1 MNHFKN
7 ILTTLLI
14 SVLLLPAFAQDR
26 RTLETKVADILAR
39 FPAENSQETNQ
50 LSQQIIDLGAD
61 GIANFC
67 DLIVPPGTGDD
78 TQARYAVTSL
88 AKWPS
93 SAEKAL
99 IEESLIKALDKASDK
114 EVKAFFLR
122 QLAYGGQASTVQAAA
137 NYLDSEGLMTPAIAT
152 LTSVGSNEAAEAI
165 LQAAKNQSDKPQI
178 AFIKALGALSY
189 QPAESYLLSLNESA
203 SGEALKETYAAL
215 ARIGGEASAKTF
227 SNTAKQVSFSA
238 DESETM
244 LSYLAYAGNLGQ
256 HGKTKLSSKLAATA
270 LKKFTRSDQLHYR
283 SAALKILRENQGEEA
298 LKLLSREFDH
308 ADKSYRM
315 AVLRLA
321 KNGLNEQEVNQWVKQ
336 FPKYSAEQQAE
347 LLYFLAHRPEAAVY
361 TQVIQPAMKS
371 GNPAVR
377 QEAIRALA
385 INQQEKAIPG
395 LLDQLKEAT
404 NETDLAM
411 IKQALLTATS
421 QDACDQVAA
430 QLDGAEADAQVVLI
444 DILAARRAHAYFS
457 QIETLCSSS
466 SDQVSQAAYQALSR
480 VAQAENTPALLE
492 LLEKSSSADE
502 TQAVQQALIELYRQ
516 ADAPTAALVL
526 KEMKKGN
533 QTQKLV
539 PILPYLND
547 QDALKSVVSLLN
559 DGSSSEQQAA
569 FTALTNWSDAS
580 ALPALFEVYSN
591 PSKSEYKQQALAAYL
606 KLSQQA
612 NAPADQKLLWLDKI
626 MSECTTDNEK
636 QQVIRAAG
644 NVKTFLS
651 LAFVANYLDQDALSA
666 VAAQSAMKIALPT
679 PGEQDGL
686 TGAFVRET
694 LHQVKAKI
702 SGADSQYFKIDIQEY
717 LDKMPQEA
725 GYVSIFNGEDLT
737 GWQGLVQNPI
747 ARAKM
752 SDKALAAAQAK
763 ADKKMHENWSV
774 QNGVIVFDGKGDN
787 LCTKKMYGDF
797 EMLVDWRIT
806 KEGDSGIYLRGTP
819 QVQIWDTSLVQVGAQ
834 VGSGGLY
841 NNQKHESKPL
851 VVADNPVG
859 EWNTFRIKMV
869 GDKVTVHLNG
879 VLVVDNVTMENYW
892 DRSMPIFPKEAI
904 ELQAHGN
911 DLAFR
916 NLYVRELNIE
926 VPNLRA
932 DEKAEGFVSL
942 FNGKNLDNWVGNKTD
957 YRAEDGVLVVR
968 PAEGGHGNL
977 YTEKDYSNFIFRFE
991 FQLTP
996 GANNGL
1002 GIHAPLEGDVAYV
1015 GKELQILDNTAPIYA
1030 KLEPYQYHGSVYGII
1045 AAKRGFL
1052 KPVGEWNSQEVIVN
1066 GDDIK
1071 ITLNGEVILEGN
1083 MKEVSKNGT
1092 ADKKDHPGLKR
1103 NTGRICFLGHGSDL
1117 KFRNIR
1123 VKDL

>member
-14 SVLLLPAFAQDR
+14 SLLLTPAFAQDR
-26 RTLETKVADILAR
+26 RTMETKVADILAR
-39 FPAENSQETNQ
+39 FPAESSQKTNQ
-50 LSQQIIDLGAD
+50 LAQQIVDLGAE
-61 GIANFC
+61 GIADFC
-67 DLIVPPGTGDD
+67 DLIVPPGTGND

-88 AKWPS
+88 AKCPGS
-93 SAEKAL
+93 SEKAL
-99 IEESLIKALDKASDK
+99 IEESLIKALDKASEK

-122 QLAYGGQASTVQAAA
+122 QLAYCGQAATVSATAS
-137 NYLDSEGLMTPAIAT
+137 YLDGEALAGPAIAT
-152 LTSVGSNEAAEAI
+152 LTSIGTNEAAEAI
-165 LQAAKNQSDKPQI
+165 LQATKTTGSNQQ
-178 AFIKALGALSY
+178 AEFIKALGVLNY
-189 QPAESYLLSLNESA
+189 QPAESYLLSLAESA
-203 SGEALKETYAAL
+203 DGEVLKQAYAAL
-215 ARIGGEASAKTF
+215 ACIGGEASATTF
-227 SNTAKQVSFSA
+227 SKAAKQVSFAA
-238 DESETM
+238 DEAETM
-244 LSYLAYAGNLGQ
+244 LSYLAYAANVGQNGN
-256 HGKTKLSSKLAATA
+256 TKLSNKLATSA
-270 LKKFTRSDQLHYR
+270 LKEFNSPDQLHYR
-283 SAALKILRENQGEEA
+283 STALKILRTNQGEDA
-298 LKLLSREFDH
+298 LELLTNEFKH
-308 ADKSYRM
+308 EDKIYRM
-315 AVLRLA
+315 AVLRIA
-321 KNGLNEQEVNQWVKQ
+321 ENRLNEQEVSQWVKQ
-336 FPKYSAEQQAE
+336 FPKYSAEQQVE

-361 TQVIQPAMKS
+361 SQVIEPALS
-371 GNPAVR
+371 STNQAVR

-385 INQQEKAIPG
+385 INQEEKAIPG
-395 LLDQLKEAT
+395 LLDQLKAAT
-404 NETDLAM
+404 NEADLKV
-411 IKQALLTATS
+411 IKKALLTATS

-430 QLDGAEADAQVVLI
+430 QLDGVQADAQVALI
-444 DILAARRAHAYFS
+444 EILAARRAHAYFVHI
-457 QIETLCSSS
+457 QALCSSS
-466 SDQVSQAAYQALSR
+466 SSQVSQAAYQALSR
-480 VAQAENTPALLE
+480 VTQAENTPALLE
-492 LLEKSSSADE
+492 LLQKSSSANE

-516 ADAPTAALVL
+516 ADVPASSLILEKIKAGA
-526 KEMKKGN
+526 
-533 QTQKLV
+533 QTEKLV

-547 QDALKSVVSLLN
+547 KNALKSVVSLL
-559 DGSSSEQQAA
+559 DSGSPSEQKAA

-580 ALPALFEVYSN
+580 ALPALFDVFSDQ
-591 PSKSEYKQQALAAYL
+591 SKTTFKQEALTAYL
-606 KLSQQA
+606 KLTQQA
-612 NAPADQKLLWLDKI
+612 NIPEDQKLLWLDKI
-626 MSECTTDNEK
+626 MSECTTDSEK

-644 NVKTFLS
+644 SVKTFLS
-651 LAFVANYLDQDALSA
+651 LVFVANYLDQDALSA

-686 TGAFVRET
+686 TGTFVRET
-694 LHQVKAKI
+694 LRQVKAKI

-717 LDKMPQEA
+717 LDKMPLEA
-725 GYVSIFNGEDLT
+725 GYVSMFNEKDLT

-752 SDKALAAAQAK
+752 SDKELAAAQAK

-819 QVQIWDTSLVQVGAQ
+819 QVQIWDTSRVDVGAQ

-841 NNQKHESKPL
+841 NNQKHPSKPL

-859 EWNTFRIKMV
+859 DWNTFRIKMV

-879 VLVVDNVTMENYW
+879 VLVVYNVTMENYW

-916 NLYVRELNIE
+916 NLHVRELNVEIPSLSE
-926 VPNLRA
+926 A
-932 DEKAEGFVSL
+932 EKAEGFVSL
-942 FNGKNLDNWVGNKTD
+942 FNGRNLDNWVGNKTD
-957 YRAEDGVLVVR
+957 YRAEDDVLVVR

-1002 GIHAPLEGDVAYV
+1002 GIHGPLEGDVAYV

-1030 KLEPYQYHGSVYGII
+1030 NLKPYQYHGSVYGII

-1066 GDDIK
+1066 GDNIK
-1071 ITLNGEVILEGN
+1071 ITLNGEVIVDGN
-1083 MKEVSKNGT
+1083 IKEATKNGT
-1092 ADKKDHPGLKR
+1092 ADHKDHPGLKR
-1103 NTGRICFLGHGSDL
+1103 HTGRICFLGHGSDL

-1123 VKDL
+1123 VKEL

>member
-1 MNHFKN
+1 
-7 ILTTLLI
+7 
-14 SVLLLPAFAQDR
+14 
-26 RTLETKVADILAR
+26 
-39 FPAENSQETNQ
+39 
-50 LSQQIIDLGAD
+50 
-61 GIANFC
+61 
-67 DLIVPPGTGDD
+67 
-78 TQARYAVTSL
+78 
-88 AKWPS
+88 
-93 SAEKAL
+93 
-99 IEESLIKALDKASDK
+99 
-114 EVKAFFLR
+114 
-122 QLAYGGQASTVQAAA
+122 
-137 NYLDSEGLMTPAIAT
+137 
-152 LTSVGSNEAAEAI
+152 
-165 LQAAKNQSDKPQI
+165 
-178 AFIKALGALSY
+178 
-189 QPAESYLLSLNESA
+189 
-203 SGEALKETYAAL
+203 
-215 ARIGGEASAKTF
+215 
-227 SNTAKQVSFSA
+227 
-238 DESETM
+238 
-244 LSYLAYAGNLGQ
+244 
-256 HGKTKLSSKLAATA
+256 
-270 LKKFTRSDQLHYR
+270 
-283 SAALKILRENQGEEA
+283 
-298 LKLLSREFDH
+298 
-308 ADKSYRM
+308 
-315 AVLRLA
+315 
-321 KNGLNEQEVNQWVKQ
+321 
-336 FPKYSAEQQAE
+336 
-347 LLYFLAHRPEAAVY
+347 
-361 TQVIQPAMKS
+361 
-371 GNPAVR
+371 
-377 QEAIRALA
+377 
-385 INQQEKAIPG
+385 
-395 LLDQLKEAT
+395 
-404 NETDLAM
+404 
-411 IKQALLTATS
+411 
-421 QDACDQVAA
+421 
-430 QLDGAEADAQVVLI
+430 
-444 DILAARRAHAYFS
+444 
-457 QIETLCSSS
+457 
-466 SDQVSQAAYQALSR
+466 
-480 VAQAENTPALLE
+480 
-492 LLEKSSSADE
+492 
-502 TQAVQQALIELYRQ
+502 
-516 ADAPTAALVL
+516 
-526 KEMKKGN
+526 
-533 QTQKLV
+533 
-539 PILPYLND
+539 
-547 QDALKSVVSLLN
+547 
-559 DGSSSEQQAA
+559 
-569 FTALTNWSDAS
+569 
-580 ALPALFEVYSN
+580 
-591 PSKSEYKQQALAAYL
+591 
-606 KLSQQA
+606 
-612 NAPADQKLLWLDKI
+612 
-626 MSECTTDNEK
+626 
-636 QQVIRAAG
+636 
-644 NVKTFLS
+644 
-651 LAFVANYLDQDALSA
+651 
-666 VAAQSAMKIALPT
+666 
-679 PGEQDGL
+679 QDGL

-702 SGADSQYFKIDIQEY
+702 SDADSQYFKIDIQEY

-926 VPNLRA
+926 VPSLSA

-1083 MKEVSKNGT
+1083 MKEASKNGT

>member
-14 SVLLLPAFAQDR
+14 SLLLLPAFAQDR

-39 FPAENSQETNQ
+39 FPAENSQETTK
-50 LSQQIIDLGAD
+50 LSQQIIDLGAE

-78 TQARYAVTSL
+78 TQARYAITSL
-88 AKWPS
+88 AKWPGS
-93 SAEKAL
+93 NDKAL
-99 IEESLIKALDKASDK
+99 IEQSLIKALDKASDS

-122 QLAYGGQASTVQAAA
+122 QLAYFGQTATVQAAA
-137 NYLDSEGLMTPAIAT
+137 SYLDDETLATPAIAT
-152 LTSVGSNEAAEAI
+152 LTSIGSNEAAEAI
-165 LQAAKNQSDKPQI
+165 LQAAKTKTGNQQV
-178 AFIKALGALSY
+178 AFIKALGTLSY
-189 QPAESYLLSLNESA
+189 QPAESYLLSLAESA
-203 SGEALKETYAAL
+203 AGEALKQTYAAL

-227 SNTAKQVSFSA
+227 SKAAKQVSFAA
-238 DESETM
+238 DEAETM
-244 LSYLAYAGNLGQ
+244 LAYLAYAENLGQ
-256 HGKTKLSSKLAATA
+256 NGNTKLSNKLAATA
-270 LKKFTRSDQLHYR
+270 LKKFTSSDQLHYR
-283 SAALKILRENQGEEA
+283 SAALQILRANQGEDA
-298 LKLLSREFDH
+298 LKLLSKEFDH
-308 ADKSYRM
+308 ADKTYRM

-321 KNGLNEQEVNQWVKQ
+321 KNGLNEQEVNHWVKQ

-361 TQVIQPAMKS
+361 TQVIQPALKS
-371 GNPAVR
+371 ANPAVR

-395 LLDQLKEAT
+395 LLEQLKEAT
-404 NETDLAM
+404 SETDLSVV
-411 IKQALLTATS
+411 KQALLTATS

-430 QLDGAEADAQVVLI
+430 QLDEADADAQVVLI
-444 DILAARRAHAYFS
+444 EILAARRAQTYFS
-457 QIETLCSSS
+457 QIEALCSSS
-466 SDQVSQAAYQALSR
+466 SNQVSQAAYQALSR
-480 VAQAENTPALLE
+480 VAQTENTAALLE
-492 LLEKSSSADE
+492 LLQKSSSANE

-516 ADAPTAALVL
+516 ADAPAASLVL
-526 KEMKKGN
+526 TAMKKGD
-533 QTQKLV
+533 QTEKLV

-547 QDALKSVVSLLN
+547 QDALESVVLLLN
-559 DGSSSEQQAA
+559 DGNPSQQQAA

-591 PSKSEYKQQALAAYL
+591 PSKSEFKQKALAAYL

-626 MSECTTDNEK
+626 MSECTTDSEK

-651 LAFVANYLDQDALSA
+651 LVFVANYLNEEALSA

-694 LHQVKAKI
+694 LQQVKAKI

-717 LDKMPQEA
+717 LDNMPQEA
-725 GYVSIFNGEDLT
+725 GYVSMFNGKDLT

-752 SDKALAAAQAK
+752 SDKKLAAEQAK

-774 QNGVIVFDGKGDN
+774 QNGMIVFDGKGDN

-879 VLVVDNVTMENYW
+879 VLVVDKVTMENYW

-916 NLYVRELNIE
+916 NLYVRELNVE
-926 VPNLRA
+926 VPSLSEA
-932 DEKAEGFVSL
+932 EKAEGFVSL

-1002 GIHAPLEGDVAYV
+1002 GIHAPLEGDAAYV

-1030 KLEPYQYHGSVYGII
+1030 NLKPYQYHGSVYGII

-1083 MKEVSKNGT
+1083 MKEASKNGT
-1092 ADKKDHPGLKR
+1092 ADKKDHPGLDR
-1103 NTGRICFLGHGSDL
+1103 NTGRIGFLGHGSDL

-1123 VKDL
+1123 VKEL